1 MDTQRDIL
9 VVYYSFSGN
18 TERVA
23 RDLAAQLGAD
33 LAAIHEPERRRG
45 WRGYLRAAM
54 DSVMERPAMLGDLDK
69 HPRDYALTVI
79 GTPIWAGKMTPAV
92 RTYLKAVRGQLQDVA
107 FFATSGGTDAAKVVS
122 AMEAIAE
129 RQAVGSVGFDQRI
142 LGSPAKYEERLRE
155 FIAALRARRAS
166 PPAPGNLAPAH
177 A

>member
-1 MDTQRDIL
+1 MDTKRDIL

-23 RDLAAQLGAD
+23 RDLAVRLGAD

-45 WRGYLRAAM
+45 WRGYLRATM

-69 HPRDYALTVI
+69 QPRDYALTVI

-92 RTYLKAVRGQLQDVA
+92 RTYLKAVRGQLHDVA
-107 FFATSGGTDAAKVVS
+107 FFATSGGSDAGKVVA
-122 AMEAIAE
+122 AMEAIVE
-129 RQAVGSVGFDQRI
+129 RHAVGSAGFDQRI
-142 LGSPAKYEERLRE
+142 LGSPAKYEVKLRD
-155 FIAALRARRAS
+155 FIAVLRARRAS
-166 PPAPGNLAPAH
+166 PPAPDTLTPAH